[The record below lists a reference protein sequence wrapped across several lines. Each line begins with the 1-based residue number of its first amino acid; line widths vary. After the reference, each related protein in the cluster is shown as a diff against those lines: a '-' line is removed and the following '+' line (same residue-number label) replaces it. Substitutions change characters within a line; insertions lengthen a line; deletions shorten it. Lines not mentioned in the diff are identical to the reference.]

1 MAIELSLFQVE
12 RLSTGDASDSLI
24 IFGLYNEK
32 EVVAKVW
39 TGEQDNLDMERNVY
53 AQLIGKLRTPHVPT
67 YIGSFDDKDS
77 TTLENHLRTL
87 LSSSYEYKR
96 IFERWRK
103 PGANIHMH
111 VVTVCPGKSLDDYIR
126 ANYDHMTKEDR
137 HSFDQEI
144 AIQIAQALMS
154 FHACG
159 LTHNDLRPGNIFVH
173 FRHQSETTSLYS
185 SEHDGWN
192 ILKRFRPKY
201 GITIFDFDHAGHDSN
216 VCEHNV
222 DVESTFLPRK
232 WTENLGESNEFTINW
247 DWFGFI
253 YLYLNTLSAFGIE
266 YVNSPLYSL
275 LESFPKHIKDF
286 SPSGRVGYLSF
297 PGRPCICRESSVEPE
312 FKEDLLES
320 LSVEHAL
327 MLDDCYESSESCSLR
342 LIVAMQ
348 EEDLDPP
355 MNLIQSYFDH
365 LFYCKK
371 CDRLVLDVSQNMCT
385 PQQYISSMFPNTVIH
400 SLKRYNGRSDI
411 TISPKRQRSEAI

>member
-1 MAIELSLFQVE
+1 MEHSQTFSTEIRDHYLWLWPCWSWFQSL
-12 RLSTGDASDSLI
+12 
-24 IFGLYNEK
+24 
-32 EVVAKVW
+32 W
-39 TGEQDNLDMERNVY
+39 TQ
-53 AQLIGKLRTPHVPT
+53 
-67 YIGSFDDKDS
+67 
-77 TTLENHLRTL
+77 
-87 LSSSYEYKR
+87 
-96 IFERWRK
+96 RWCR
-103 PGANIHMH
+103 
-111 VVTVCPGKSLDDYIR
+111 
-126 ANYDHMTKEDR
+126 
-137 HSFDQEI
+137 
-144 AIQIAQALMS
+144 
-154 FHACG
+154 
-159 LTHNDLRPGNIFVH
+159 
-173 FRHQSETTSLYS
+173 
-185 SEHDGWN
+185 
-192 ILKRFRPKY
+192 KY
-201 GITIFDFDHAGHDSN
+201 GFATKMD
-216 VCEHNV
+216 
-222 DVESTFLPRK
+222 RK
-232 WTENLGESNEFTINW
+232 FGGIQRIHYKLGLVWFHISIPKHTECLW
-247 DWFGFI
+247 DQ
-253 YLYLNTLSAFGIE
+253 

-286 SPSGRVGYLSF
+286 SPLGRVGYLSF

-355 MNLIQSYFDH
+355 MELIQSYFDH